1 MNITKL
7 KSAARVQVI
16 DMNDYYGIQDGPLI
30 GDSITTDQFIEEYL
44 GLPDGSIS
52 APAKISE
59 AFRAYMDVV
68 RENSNYLYLVCT
80 IVNGQIEVVT
90 A

>member
-1 MNITKL
+1 MNILKL

-16 DMNDYYGIQDGPLI
+16 DMNDYYGDQTGPTA
-30 GDSITTDQFIEEYL
+30 GHPITTDQFIEEYL

-59 AFRAYMDVV
+59 AFKAFMDASGDG
-68 RENSNYLYLVCT
+68 NSNYLVCT
-80 IVNGQIEVVT
+80 IVNGQIETVT

>member
-16 DMNDYYGIQDGPLI
+16 DMNDYHGTEDGPMAD
-30 GDSITTDQFIEEYL
+30 DSITTDQFIEEYL

-59 AFRAYMDVV
+59 AFRAYMDASGDG
-68 RENSNYLYLVCT
+68 NSNYLVCT
-80 IVNGQIEVVT
+80 IVNGQIETVT